1 MKSKTMEHVNYDKIR
16 EMISRCRWTFAK
28 TMPWATHEYIVRGE
42 CPLTEEEFIYF
53 IDMQRRYGTN
63 GSWDSYNFPYLYID
77 NYKYWTMGASY
88 DETKIINRARTD
100 VLGDALSFCYELEKI
115 REEVK
120 ESQPFLLNVLL
131 EAQPNEE
138 GVSRILKGFLNYRQ
152 DGEYVAL
159 RSFVRKFLNEEL
171 AMQIKKPVLQ
181 EEEYVTDLKR
191 IDILVYE
198 KGRYAIVFENKI
210 WDAPEQDGQLANY
223 IRGLKDQKYG
233 LTDDQVYIIYLPSD
247 EGHGPTDRS
256 WDRNIQKLYK
266 DRYRK
271 VSFKEGIIG
280 WLDSEEMKSIG
291 DPNFSQSRFLFSD
304 YLKRVFNLTPTDNME
319 QKEIDKH
326 IKSRLD
332 LNGDRYHDMHV
343 LNETINM
350 INGCV
355 KELEQN
361 RRQLCCDAAN
371 EWMAN
376 LERDFPDLEKH
387 GDIRLS
393 KYIMVGVILP
403 YKEYKKGIIV
413 LLEFIGQDL
422 IYGATYTDDTK
433 KIRVEMQESD
443 GILPFYKN
451 NEFSKGVDWLF
462 YKSTPLD
469 IAYDNLKNLIVQM
482 TNKIG

>member
-1 MKSKTMEHVNYDKIR
+1 MEQVNYDKIR
-16 EMISRCRWTFAK
+16 EMIARCRWTYAK
-28 TMPWATHEYIVRGE
+28 TMPWAPHEYIVRGE
-42 CPLTEEEFIYF
+42 CPLTEEEFLYF
-53 IDMQRRYGTN
+53 IDMQRRFGVQERW
-63 GSWDSYNFPYLYID
+63 GSYNLPYLYID
-77 NYKYWTMGASY
+77 DYKYWTMGASY
-88 DETKIINRARTD
+88 DETTIINRAKTD
-100 VLGDALSFCYELEKI
+100 VLGDTLSFCGELKRI
-115 REEVK
+115 REDVREN
-120 ESQPFLLNVLL
+120 QPFLLNVLL

-138 GVSRILKGFLNYRQ
+138 GVSRILKGFFSYRQ

-171 AMQIKKPVLQ
+171 ASQIKKPVLQ
-181 EEEYVTDLKR
+181 EEEYVTDQKR

-198 KGRYAIVFENKI
+198 KAKYAIVFENKI
-210 WDAPEQDGQLANY
+210 WDATEQENQLSNY

-256 WDRNIQKLYK
+256 WDKNIQKLYK
-266 DRYRK
+266 NRYCK
-271 VSFKEGIIG
+271 VSFKEGIIR

-319 QKEIDKH
+319 QREIDKH

-332 LNGDRYHDMHV
+332 LNGDRYHDMET
-343 LNETINM
+343 LNETIKR

-355 KELEQN
+355 KELERN
-361 RRQLCCDAAN
+361 RRMLCCDAAN

-387 GDIRLS
+387 SDIRLS
-393 KYIMVGVILP
+393 KYIMAGVILP

-422 IYGATYTDDTK
+422 IYGALYTDDTK

-443 GILPFYKN
+443 GIQPFYKSK
-451 NEFSKGVDWLF
+451 EFTKGVDWLF
-462 YKSTPLD
+462 YKSTSLED
-469 IAYDNLKNLIVQM
+469 AYDNLKNLIERM
-482 TNKIG
+482 TNQIG

>member
-1 MKSKTMEHVNYDKIR
+1 
-16 EMISRCRWTFAK
+16 
-28 TMPWATHEYIVRGE
+28 
-42 CPLTEEEFIYF
+42 
-53 IDMQRRYGTN
+53 
-63 GSWDSYNFPYLYID
+63 
-77 NYKYWTMGASY
+77 
-88 DETKIINRARTD
+88 
-100 VLGDALSFCYELEKI
+100 
-115 REEVK
+115 
-120 ESQPFLLNVLL
+120 
-131 EAQPNEE
+131 
-138 GVSRILKGFLNYRQ
+138 
-152 DGEYVAL
+152 
-159 RSFVRKFLNEEL
+159 
-171 AMQIKKPVLQ
+171 
-181 EEEYVTDLKR
+181 
-191 IDILVYE
+191 
-198 KGRYAIVFENKI
+198 
-210 WDAPEQDGQLANY
+210 
-223 IRGLKDQKYG
+223 
-233 LTDDQVYIIYLPSD
+233 
-247 EGHGPTDRS
+247 
-256 WDRNIQKLYK
+256 
-266 DRYRK
+266 
-271 VSFKEGIIG
+271 
-280 WLDSEEMKSIG
+280 
-291 DPNFSQSRFLFSD
+291 
-304 YLKRVFNLTPTDNME
+304 ME
-319 QKEIDKH
+319 QREIDKH